1 MMEEEEERRK
11 IEKDIT
17 GTNNMSVTE
26 LDIPHTLYDI
36 FYLIL
41 IIGRLFCY
49 FPFTGEETESQ
60 SLNKFLKFTKLA
72 V

>member
-11 IEKDIT
+11 TEEDIT

-41 IIGRLFCY
+41 IIGRLFCN
-49 FPFTGEETESQ
+49 FPFIGEETEVP
-60 SLNKFLKFTKLA
+60 KLK
-72 V
+72 